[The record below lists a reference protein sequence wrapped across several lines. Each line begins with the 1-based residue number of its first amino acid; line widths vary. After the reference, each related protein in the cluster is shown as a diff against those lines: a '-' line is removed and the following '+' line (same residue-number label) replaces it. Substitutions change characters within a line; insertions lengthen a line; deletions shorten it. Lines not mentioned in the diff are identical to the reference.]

1 MNHSSS
7 LSKEIKSSSSELS
20 ASSEVSTNLRLLLGP
35 GSEVSR
41 PAASA
46 GPAGPPDLVPVS
58 SRYWARP
65 DEVTCLQSIWVSCM
79 NTLFAWIDVQTTRWK
94 VSREDGPPAA
104 RSGTLSPVLR
114 LAPDSGWESL
124 RFRSRTFLVTLA
136 CSATGG
142 VSHSFCKGIQQ
153 RFLLPLG

>member
-7 LSKEIKSSSSELS
+7 LSKEIMSSSSELS

-35 GSEVSR
+35 GSEASR
-41 PAASA
+41 PAALA
-46 GPAGPPDLVPVS
+46 GPAGPATLAPVS
-58 SRYWARP
+58 SRYSARP

-114 LAPDSGWESL
+114 LAPGLESL
-124 RFRSRTFLVTLA
+124 RFRARTFLATLS

-142 VSHSFCKGIQQ
+142 VSRSLCTGGLIITNQ
-153 RFLLPLG
+153 